1 MAYRFDWAFP
11 RENHINILEMI
22 VVHRLIKGLVLEKM
36 KARVV
41 SFIDSN
47 VCRCSLGK
55 GRSSSRALT
64 SVLRRINALLIAA
77 GLWLVTPFMPTRLNC
92 ADDPTRLAK
101 LRPPLPPL
109 GVHQLSREMIFECA
123 CLPRQL
129 RWASGWVRITIRLI
143 GFRCMEFG
151 DKSEFRRH
159 GPISS
164 KGYPGE
170 GPAFMPIPDGFR
182 QWANSFTCFSLWIF
196 SFSHLPSPIWTFVR
210 CSDHNPV
217 WTSVPPHSLQ
227 AGKSRLLPRPSFH
240 FGRCRRCH
248 GWTRASKC
256 RRFSEKRTTSEV
268 WTASCW
274 ESCPPQDNAAS
285 NGVSGRF

>member
-1 MAYRFDWAFP
+1 MGLFMAAYGLVDVGNYSLSVARTMTLPRKVAEEITLAAVLCPLMVADISTPFHSQIFATDASEQRGAVLSAPVDPTVNEALYKSFKTKGSYTRLQSPDKFLSQRLWITEPEEDQEEKLGSRVDRPLAYRFDWAFP
-11 RENHINILEMI
+11 RENHINILEMK

-64 SVLRRINALLIAA
+64 SVLRRINALLIAG

-123 CLPRQL
+123 CLPRQGGGHL
-129 RWASGWVRITIRLI
+129 DG
-143 GFRCMEFG
+143 
-151 DKSEFRRH
+151 SE
-159 GPISS
+159 
-164 KGYPGE
+164 
-170 GPAFMPIPDGFR
+170 
-182 QWANSFTCFSLWIF
+182 SLY
-196 SFSHLPSPIWTFVR
+196 V
-210 CSDHNPV
+210 
-217 WTSVPPHSLQ
+217 
-227 AGKSRLLPRPSFH
+227 
-240 FGRCRRCH
+240 
-248 GWTRASKC
+248 
-256 RRFSEKRTTSEV
+256 
-268 WTASCW
+268 
-274 ESCPPQDNAAS
+274 
-285 NGVSGRF
+285 